1 MSNVIRNNQVL
12 IQNPV
17 ETNYKVLLEKLI
29 KARAEIEN
37 YERRLKEQEE
47 EFEKQKNK
55 AEILQKEA
63 EELLNNARQEAQR
76 IIDEANIRAQ
86 LILKQAQEDGY
97 REGFEKGLLDAQK
110 EYEKMLE
117 NIEIQ
122 KAMILK
128 ERENILKDLEN
139 KVLLLVPRI
148 LEKVLEREIRD
159 RSFLQQYIKNAI
171 LQLSIRNSLTLRVSE
186 EDFGYI
192 SEKLEEILRGIDG
205 VDKVDVKVDKAL
217 RSGDV
222 VIETPYGFVE
232 TGVRMRLEKIQEI
245 IESLI
250 GD

>member
-37 YERRLKEQEE
+37 YERKLKEQEE
-47 EFEKQKNK
+47 EFEKQKNR
-55 AEILQKEA
+55 AEAFQKEA
-63 EELLNNARQEAQR
+63 EELLSKAKQEAQR
-76 IIDEANIRAQ
+76 IIDEANTRAQ
-86 LILKQAQEDGY
+86 LILKQAQENGY
-97 REGFEKGLLDAQK
+97 KEGFEKGLLDAQK
-110 EYEKMLE
+110 EYKKMLE

-139 KVLLLVPRI
+139 EVLLLVPQI

-159 RSFLQQYIKNAI
+159 KSFLQQYIKNAI

-186 EDFGYI
+186 EDFEYVN
-192 SEKLEEILRGIDG
+192 EKLEEILRGIDG
-205 VDKVDVKVDKAL
+205 VDKVDIKVDKAL
-217 RSGDV
+217 RGGDV

>member
-1 MSNVIRNNQVL
+1 MSNVIRNDQVL
-12 IQNPV
+12 MQSPV

-63 EELLNNARQEAQR
+63 EELLNNARQEAQK

-139 KVLLLVPRI
+139 KVLLLVPQI

-159 RSFLQQYIKNAI
+159 KSFLQQYIKNAI
-171 LQLSIRNSLTLRVSE
+171 LQLSIRNSLTLRVSK
-186 EDFGYI
+186 EDFEYVN
-192 SEKLEEILRGIDG
+192 EKLEEILRGIDG
-205 VDKVDVKVDKAL
+205 VDKVDIKVDKAL

>member
-37 YERRLKEQEE
+37 YERKLKEQEE
-47 EFEKQKNK
+47 EFEKQKNR
-55 AEILQKEA
+55 AEAFQKEA
-63 EELLNNARQEAQR
+63 EELLSKAKQEAQR
-76 IIDEANIRAQ
+76 IIDEANTRAQ
-86 LILKQAQEDGY
+86 LILKQAQENGY
-97 REGFEKGLLDAQK
+97 KEGFEKGLLDAQK
-110 EYEKMLE
+110 EYKKMLE

-139 KVLLLVPRI
+139 KVLLLVPQI

-159 RSFLQQYIKNAI
+159 KSFLQQYIKNAI

-186 EDFGYI
+186 EDFEYVN
-192 SEKLEEILRGIDG
+192 EKLEEILRGIDG

-217 RSGDV
+217 RGGDV

>member
-1 MSNVIRNNQVL
+1 LSNVIRNNQVL

-37 YERRLKEQEE
+37 YERKLKEQEE
-47 EFEKQKNK
+47 EFEKQKNR
-55 AEILQKEA
+55 AEAFQKEA
-63 EELLNNARQEAQR
+63 EELLSKAKQEAQR
-76 IIDEANIRAQ
+76 IIDEANTRAQ
-86 LILKQAQEDGY
+86 LILKQAQENGY
-97 REGFEKGLLDAQK
+97 KEGFEKGLLDAQK
-110 EYEKMLE
+110 EYKKMLE

-139 KVLLLVPRI
+139 EVLLLVPQI

-159 RSFLQQYIKNAI
+159 KSFLQQYIKNAI

-186 EDFGYI
+186 EDFEYVN
-192 SEKLEEILRGIDG
+192 EKLEEILRGIDG
-205 VDKVDVKVDKAL
+205 VDKVDIKVDKAL
-217 RSGDV
+217 RGGDV

>member
-1 MSNVIRNNQVL
+1 LSNVIRNNQVL

-37 YERRLKEQEE
+37 YERKLKEQEE
-47 EFEKQKNK
+47 EFEKQKNR
-55 AEILQKEA
+55 AEAFQKEA
-63 EELLNNARQEAQR
+63 EELLSKAKQEAQR
-76 IIDEANIRAQ
+76 IIDEANTRAQ
-86 LILKQAQEDGY
+86 LILKQAQENGY
-97 REGFEKGLLDAQK
+97 KEGFEKGLLDAQK
-110 EYEKMLE
+110 EYKKMLE

-139 KVLLLVPRI
+139 KVLLLVPQI

-159 RSFLQQYIKNAI
+159 KSFLQQYIKNAI

-186 EDFGYI
+186 EDFEYVN
-192 SEKLEEILRGIDG
+192 EKLEEILRGIDG

-217 RSGDV
+217 RGGDV

>member
-37 YERRLKEQEE
+37 YERKLKEQEE
-47 EFEKQKNK
+47 EFEKQKNR
-55 AEILQKEA
+55 AEAFQKEA
-63 EELLNNARQEAQR
+63 EELLSKAKQEAQR
-76 IIDEANIRAQ
+76 IIDEANTHAQ
-86 LILKQAQEDGY
+86 LILKQAQENGY
-97 REGFEKGLLDAQK
+97 KEGFEKGLLDAQK
-110 EYEKMLE
+110 EYKKMLE

-139 KVLLLVPRI
+139 EVLLLVPQI

-159 RSFLQQYIKNAI
+159 KSFLQQYIKNAI

-186 EDFGYI
+186 EDFEYVN
-192 SEKLEEILRGIDG
+192 EKLEEILRGIDG
-205 VDKVDVKVDKAL
+205 VDKVDIKVDKAL
-217 RSGDV
+217 RGGDV

>member
-12 IQNPV
+12 MQSPV

-29 KARAEIEN
+29 KARAEIEH

-47 EFEKQKNK
+47 EFEKQKNR
-55 AEILQKEA
+55 AEVLQKEA
-63 EELLNNARQEAQR
+63 EEILSKAKEEAQK
-76 IIDEANIRAQ
+76 IVDEANVRAQ
-86 LILKQAQEDGY
+86 TILQQAQEDGY

-117 NIEIQ
+117 NIEVQ

-128 ERENILKDLEN
+128 EREYILKDLES
-139 KVLLLVPRI
+139 KVLLLVPQI
-148 LEKVLEREIRD
+148 LEKVLEREIKD
-159 RSFLQQYIKNAI
+159 KSFLEQYIKNAI
-171 LQLSIRNSLTLRVSE
+171 LQLSIRSSLAIRVSE
-186 EDFGYI
+186 EDFEYVN
-192 SEKLEEILRGIDG
+192 SKLDEILRGIDG
-205 VDKVDVKVDKAL
+205 IDKVDVKIDKAL
-217 RSGDV
+217 KRGDV

-245 IESLI
+245 VLSLL

>member
-1 MSNVIRNNQVL
+1 VL

-37 YERRLKEQEE
+37 YERKLKEQEE
-47 EFEKQKNK
+47 EFEKQKNR
-55 AEILQKEA
+55 AEAFQKEA
-63 EELLNNARQEAQR
+63 EELLSKAKQEAQR
-76 IIDEANIRAQ
+76 IIDEANTRAQ
-86 LILKQAQEDGY
+86 LILKQAQENGY
-97 REGFEKGLLDAQK
+97 KEGFEKGLLDAQK
-110 EYEKMLE
+110 EYKKMLE

-139 KVLLLVPRI
+139 EVLLLVPQI

-159 RSFLQQYIKNAI
+159 KSFLQQYIKNAI

-186 EDFGYI
+186 EDFEYVN
-192 SEKLEEILRGIDG
+192 EKLEEILRGIDG
-205 VDKVDVKVDKAL
+205 VDKVDIKVDKAL
-217 RSGDV
+217 RGGDV